1 LCRPLSDSATVILLC
16 TYFLFMLQG
25 EVALR
30 LELLA
35 RIPHYCSRGGAGK
48 SKVQLRLLQGNFVL
62 IGGELLLSVHLTAV
76 VLLRGHLLLPVHRR
90 GYFAIHVLNL
100 RPLHPLRELRLLQL
114 HPGLHLPV
122 AHYTHI
128 RNKKFIDYVSRWLRR

>member
-1 LCRPLSDSATVILLC
+1 MFSRPLSDSATIILLC

-25 EVALR
+25 KVAL
-30 LELLA
+30 LHKLLA
-35 RIPHYCSRGGAGK
+35 RIPHYCSRGGPGK
-48 SKVQLRLLQGNFVL
+48 SKVQLRLLQGNLVL
-62 IGGELLLSVHLTAV
+62 IGGELLLSVHLAAV

-90 GYFAIHVLNL
+90 GYVAIHVLDL

-122 AHYTHI
+122 AHYRRI
-128 RNKKFIDYVSRWLRR
+128 RNKKIH